1 MAKKK
6 SKKKKSKSSKKKT
19 SSTEPSWDKIGQMI
33 GKKIE
38 KEVNMKDKTCF
49 NKWEFKKEEHGG
61 FVGRILFAVGMLLLL
76 NVMNFWPGVNPWIKV
91 LLVVG
96 FALMKF

>member
-1 MAKKK
+1 MVKKK
-6 SKKKKSKSSKKKT
+6 SVKTNKSKSVKK
-19 SSTEPSWDKIGQMI
+19 SEPSWDKIGQMI

-38 KEVNMKDKTCF
+38 KEVKNKDKSCF
-49 NKWEFKKEEHGG
+49 NKWEFHKNEHSG
-61 FVGRILFAVGMLLLL
+61 FMGRIMFAIGMLLLL
-76 NVMNFWPGVNPWIKV
+76 NFLGVWAGVSPWIKV